1 MNFDAQSRG
10 NRIRRPFDEH
20 SNERAKMA
28 GGIRL
33 SDLDEEEMDLVVEL
47 LESTLREHIE
57 R

>member
-10 NRIRRPFDEH
+10 NRIPRPFDEH